1 MLRAYTISSLAV
13 LLLVVAI
20 ALLIWRAYL
29 IYQGAAASSAN
40 VAGNPNV
47 TGYLIGGLL
56 GSIVLCVGIT
66 AGIGVA
72 AYFISGKSHNAANGA
87 MDVVLLLA
95 ILLYGVQIYAWLNSP
110 RYAAIQQAQAGGGA
124 PGTSGSSNG
133 GPSNGVDTLA
143 DRMKAANE
151 RNKAQ
156 SDAALK
162 RSQEQMEAQRKAAAE
177 QAQRMR
183 EQMDALRQNRPPTA
197 PQPTPRPTPS
207 PNQPSPNGP
216 ATSPRTTPPPRRAPA
231 TEEEPKVAAA
241 LAAVRKDADGRV
253 DPVAAL
259 ADDLLLACKKAP
271 EASFS
276 AIDDRLKKLKS
287 LRQTSTDLRRWL
299 GDFDKTTDK
308 ALIDAGIDSSA
319 AMGPRIRFTSEYR
332 ATSRA
337 MVCDQIIRFCDET
350 IEEAEL
356 LRGKIGKW
364 RLGGDGKIDT
374 KDRDLE
380 SKARMLR
387 MRIDSTTDQRV
398 RMVDQLNGR

>member
-1 MLRAYTISSLAV
+1 MLRAYTISSLVV

-29 IYQGAAASSAN
+29 IYQGAAASSAA
-40 VAGNPNV
+40 VAGNPQV
-47 TGYLIGGLL
+47 TGYLIGALL
-56 GSIVLCVGIT
+56 GSVVLCVVVT
-66 AGIGVA
+66 AAIGVA
-72 AYFISGKSHNAANGA
+72 AYFIAGKSQNAANGA

-95 ILLYGVQIYAWLNSP
+95 ILLYGFQIYAWFNSP
-110 RYAAIQQAQAGGGA
+110 RYAAIQQAQANGA
-124 PGTSGSSNG
+124 PTGTSGPSSG

-143 DRMKAANE
+143 DRMKAAND

-156 SDAALK
+156 MDAAAK

-183 EQMDALRQNRPPTA
+183 EQMDAARQGRPPTT
-197 PQPTPRPTPS
+197 PQPS
-207 PNQPSPNGP
+207 PAPILPSPNGP
-216 ATSPRTTPPPRRAPA
+216 TTTPRTTPAPPRQAPV
-231 TEEEPKVAAA
+231 TEEDPKVAAA
-241 LAAVRKDADGRV
+241 LAAVRRNADGRV
-253 DPVAAL
+253 DPVTAL
-259 ADDLLLACKKAP
+259 ADELLLACKKAP

-276 AIDDRLKKLKS
+276 AIDDRLRKLKS
-287 LRQTSTDLRRWL
+287 LRQSSTDLGRWL
-299 GDFDKTTDK
+299 RDFDKSTDK
-308 ALIDAGIDSSA
+308 ALADAGIDSST
-319 AMGPRIRFTSEYR
+319 AMGPRIRFTGDYR
-332 ATSRA
+332 ASSRA
-337 MVCDQIIRFCDET
+337 MVCDQLIRFCDEA

-387 MRIDSTTDQRV
+387 MRIDSASDQRV